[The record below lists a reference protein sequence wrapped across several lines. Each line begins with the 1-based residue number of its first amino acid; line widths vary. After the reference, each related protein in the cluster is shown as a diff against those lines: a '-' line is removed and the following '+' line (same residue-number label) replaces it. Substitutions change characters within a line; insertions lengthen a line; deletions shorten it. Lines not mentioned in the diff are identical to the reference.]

1 MKTILAVLATIL
13 VVGCA
18 DTNSDKPKTQ
28 QPEPKTTPGRYRSE
42 GGDYPVG
49 AIPVGSLHDAQ
60 RNKDIDLV
68 IEYPSRG
75 EGPFPVIVFSHGFGA
90 SNKDYV
96 GLTEY
101 WAGHGYVCIKPSHAD
116 AGKLRELVRA
126 QMQERRE
133 ARQQGR
139 EVDRTIGEAIW
150 DSQTVADW
158 RDRVRDVTFILDS
171 FDALEQRYPEL
182 KGKLDRNRI
191 AVAGHSY
198 GAFVAML
205 LAGVEPV
212 RDGKPIE
219 LRDPRVK
226 AIVAMSPQGLSSARG
241 LSAES
246 FRNVKIPVM
255 YMTGDRDRGALEGET
270 PEWRRTAFDNTPAGD
285 TYFVLINGAS
295 HLSFAGGFSLPTA
308 EEDQLDRMDQ
318 QNPYTRNPQVRSR
331 GENRLMQQRGVFDN
345 IKIAAVAF
353 FDAYLKNAPEAREYL
368 DTKLTMRGGV
378 TVTKK

>member
-1 MKTILAVLATIL
+1 MKYLLALFASIL
-13 VVGCA
+13 VLGCA
-18 DTNSDKPKTQ
+18 DSYDKPK
-28 QPEPKTTPGRYRSE
+28 PAPMPKETPGRYRSE

-49 AIPVGSLHDAQ
+49 SIPVGTLHDAQ

-101 WAGHGYVCIKPSHAD
+101 WAGLGYVCIKPSHAD
-116 AGKLRELVRA
+116 AGKLRDFMRT
-126 QMQERRE
+126 QMEARRE
-133 ARQQGR
+133 ARR
-139 EVDRTIGEAIW
+139 EGKEPEHTVGEAIW
-150 DSQTVADW
+150 ESQGVAEW

-171 FDALEQRYPEL
+171 FDTLEQHYPEL

-212 RDGKPIE
+212 RDGKPVD

-226 AIVAMSPQGLSSARG
+226 AIVAMSPQGVSTTRG
-241 LSAES
+241 VTAES
-246 FRNVKIPVM
+246 FRNVKIPAM
-255 YMTGDRDRGALEGET
+255 FMTGDNDRGATDSET
-270 PEWRRTAFDNTPAGD
+270 PEWRRTAFDDAPAGD
-285 TYFVLINGAS
+285 KYFVLINGAS
-295 HLSFAGGFSLPTA
+295 HLSFAGGFALPTA

-318 QNPYTRNPQVRSR
+318 QYPANRNNQVRSR
-331 GENRLMQQRGVFDN
+331 GENRFMQQRNVFDN
-345 IKIAAVAF
+345 IKIAAAAF
-353 FDAYLKNAPEAREYL
+353 WDAYLKDATAAREYL
-368 DTKLTMRGGV
+368 DTKLTSRGGI
-378 TVTKK
+378 TVVKK